1 MRLVATPVPLST
13 ECVTGYLHTL
23 SAANG
28 YPRPSFLLVGLLKH
42 SNKNG
47 YRQVTSQMLHAMT
60 GMDEATANRL
70 CLEAPKRGS
79 RASVQLLGQE
89 VHTSELRMDSFR
101 ICPLCVVEH
110 GRHEAAWHLKLV
122 NWCTRHRIRL
132 LEACACCGTALEWN
146 RPSLGECRCG
156 ADLTAQRVDAPK
168 CSEALARL
176 TAVMEFALY
185 RQPDIRPLPAQ
196 MSHLRHLTV
205 YALSRLVFV
214 LVEQLPSMGAPLVHG
229 RRRDSF
235 VTVEQ
240 LETVARIL
248 DDWPH
253 AFQCHLTERY
263 EAAVQADLFGNGFRK
278 AFYWALQTLDN
289 ATKTSATSE
298 FAFLREQ
305 VYRFGAKYLPRERL
319 VRGGRVQSPISCSW
333 GTILEA
339 AAEIGM
345 DPRTLTKRVK
355 SGDIPAIEADYQRR
369 NRNLLIDMQWLRRWK
384 VSRYAPVQV
393 RDAAEIIGISVSLLK
408 AARKAGI
415 YESRYH
421 ARRAGSFSEEDVGC
435 FTKALSR
442 LVERYSVDGTPGGI
456 TEGGVNLRTTKNIER
471 RVDLLRRLKVRHP
484 EMWPA
489 TEEQTPRS
497 EGVVEVEVSGH
508 CPVIVGQGMEG
519 SDSPGLI
526 AISDSR
532 RWRGTLRAKSILEMV
547 DMLVA
552 QGLKQKDIAVVEAGD
567 GAMDE
572 EMRSSFLS
580 CWESEWRR
588 LGQVEREMNDL
599 MPDWVVDWK
608 LYKYLKSFQEQ
619 DARKLERAKVLLGV
633 WMPVW
638 GIRVYPA
645 FQFEEMSVK
654 RDIQK
659 LLGLLPEDPHGWAQI
674 RWLGASNSYLGD
686 RRPIDVARD
695 DLNAAVNA
703 AKYFFK
709 DSSRYRKSQ
718 HSVGC

>member
-1 MRLVATPVPLST
+1 V
-13 ECVTGYLHTL
+13 
-23 SAANG
+23 
-28 YPRPSFLLVGLLKH
+28 
-42 SNKNG
+42 
-47 YRQVTSQMLHAMT
+47 
-60 GMDEATANRL
+60 
-70 CLEAPKRGS
+70 
-79 RASVQLLGQE
+79 
-89 VHTSELRMDSFR
+89 
-101 ICPLCVVEH
+101 
-110 GRHEAAWHLKLV
+110 
-122 NWCTRHRIRL
+122 
-132 LEACACCGTALEWN
+132 
-146 RPSLGECRCG
+146 
-156 ADLTAQRVDAPK
+156 
-168 CSEALARL
+168 L
-176 TAVMEFALY
+176 TAVLEFALY
-185 RQPDIRPLPAQ
+185 RRPDSHPVPTQ
-196 MSHLRHLTV
+196 MSHLEHLTV

-214 LVEQLPSMGAPLVHG
+214 LVEQLPSLGVSLVRG

-235 VTVEQ
+235 VTMEQ
-240 LETVARIL
+240 LEEVARIL

-253 AFQCHLTERY
+253 AFQRHLTERY
-263 EAAVQADLFGNGFRK
+263 EVVVRADLFGNGFRK

-384 VSRYAPVQV
+384 VSRYAPVHV
-393 RDAAEIIGISVSLLK
+393 RDAAEIIGISVSLLR

-415 YESRYH
+415 YESRYY
-421 ARRAGSFSEEDVGC
+421 ARRTRGFSEEDVGC
-435 FTKALSR
+435 FSKALSR
-442 LVERYSVDGTPGGI
+442 LAERYSVDGTPGGI
-456 TEGGVNLRTTKNIER
+456 TEGGVNLRTTKNIEC
-471 RVDLLRRLKVRHP
+471 RVDLLRRLKGRHP
-484 EMWPA
+484 EMWPT
-489 TEEQTPRS
+489 TEEQTSRS
-497 EGVVEVEVSGH
+497 EGAIEVEVSGH

-519 SDSPGLI
+519 SDSPSLI

-532 RWRGTLRAKSILEMV
+532 RWRGTLRAKSIFEMV

-552 QGLKQKDIAVVEAGD
+552 QGVKQKDIAIAQAGD

-572 EMRSSFLS
+572 EMRSSFRS

-599 MPDWVVDWK
+599 IRDWVEDWK
-608 LYKYLKSFQEQ
+608 LYKYLRSFQEQ
-619 DARKLERAKVLLGV
+619 DARKLEQAKVLLGV

-645 FQFEEMSVK
+645 FQFEGLMVK
-654 RDIQK
+654 QK
-659 LLGLLPEDPHGWAQI
+659 MRELLGLLPEDPNGWAQV
-674 RWLGASNSYLGD
+674 RWLGASHSYLGN

-695 DLNAAVNA
+695 DLNAVVQETER
-703 AKYFFK
+703 YFLAG
-709 DSSRYRKSQ
+709 YRSCGG
-718 HSVGC
+718 VR